1 MKRFFRIFAV
11 AALACATFVAC
22 ENKFDDYDPAQQV
35 EGAQAYFSNQNAT
48 SYTISKI
55 DVAPITVTLMRG
67 QSEAAISVPITLT
80 QGEEGAFTAPAKVDF
95 KAGSNKATLD
105 ITYDPEKLA
114 DGSSYK
120 VTLTIGDQSVTTPY
134 GNNEITLTVKV
145 PEPYVLLGKALYRD
159 DIVASAYDLGGFPEY
174 EVEVYKNLNNPDCI
188 YLKNLYTHKFPVSG
202 VDIAPGFE
210 GDTYFAVNIKDPN
223 EVFLPV
229 QYLGIDAGYG
239 NMKVGTNK
247 PGILKDNIITFPVE
261 AFVFAEDDYKDGA
274 WYMYANANGM
284 FRLSLPGAV
293 LADYS
298 LELAYGGFRVDG
310 DDETTYPI
318 ARVAFGVD
326 VAQIQYAF
334 VEGDIT
340 LDDAAIEAT
349 LAGMA
354 DGTIAT
360 TIVDAVDDTGEEVPA
375 EDSEEEEV
383 EQVYAMDLVSP
394 DALGSG
400 IYTVIALPINAEG
413 EVITDNGDLLS
424 FYNPGVGES
433 EVPDVDMAVYA
444 MSLEELEKYDE
455 SLDGLAAAFNSAY
468 GLDATNSI
476 AILAEGSEIAEWK
489 ALLVETAS
497 IGKIIAS
504 GYTLDEYVLAM
515 DAYYEANGS
524 DLDMSTEYINADGWD
539 YGVFGADPGTS
550 YTFLVYAKNAYGKE
564 AMFYASAETEKAEA
578 TAKRKL
584 VLHKLDGVELNRNFN
599 NVEIR

>member
-67 QSEAAISVPITLT
+67 QSEAAVSVPVTLT

-284 FRLSLPGAV
+284 FRLALPGAV
-293 LADYS
+293 LTDFS
-298 LELAYGGFRVDG
+298 LELTYAGMKVAADNTAKPLVD
-310 DDETTYPI
+310 
-318 ARVAFGVD
+318 VVFGAD
-326 VAQIQYAF
+326 VAQISYAVVPGNIQYNSEAMAEVLAA
-334 VEGDIT
+334 VE
-340 LDDAAIEAT
+340 E
-349 LAGMA
+349 
-354 DGTIAT
+354 GTIELST
-360 TIVDAVDDTGEEVPA
+360 VDAVDQIDDEEELLQMQLVGAEALEEGIYTIVAIPVDANAEAQLGDVTAMAFYMNSVKSEVPA
-375 EDSEEEEV
+375 
-383 EQVYAMDLVSP
+383 
-394 DALGSG
+394 
-400 IYTVIALPINAEG
+400 IK
-413 EVITDNGDLLS
+413 
-424 FYNPGVGES
+424 F
-433 EVPDVDMAVYA
+433 
-444 MSLEELEKYDE
+444 
-455 SLDGLAAAFNSAY
+455 AAALLPFTTVFGTDYGIMDYEAMAWIAQGSNIKVWKSIFTDYKTVEAILAQGATAEDIVLAY
-468 GLDATNSI
+468 GEDNEAIADLNNKGMAGNGYTGLDAETSYVMIHYVEDLYGNS
-476 AILAEGSEIAEWK
+476 K
-489 ALLVETAS
+489 TVAS
-497 IGKIIAS
+497 
-504 GYTLDEYVLAM
+504 VLAT
-515 DAYYEANGS
+515 DPAPEA
-524 DLDMSTEYINADGWD
+524 DEDT
-539 YGVFGADPGTS
+539 
-550 YTFLVYAKNAYGKE
+550 
-564 AMFYASAETEKAEA
+564 EA
-578 TAKRKL
+578 TAKIYRKL
-584 VLHKLDGVELNRNFN
+584 DSSNTFELNSVKVWNK
-599 NVEIR
+599 

>member
-284 FRLSLPGAV
+284 FRLALPGAV
-293 LADYS
+293 LTDFS
-298 LELAYGGFRVDG
+298 LELTYAGMKVAADNTAKPLVD
-310 DDETTYPI
+310 
-318 ARVAFGVD
+318 VVFGAD
-326 VAQIQYAF
+326 VAQISYAVVPGNIQYNSEAMAEVLAA
-334 VEGDIT
+334 VE
-340 LDDAAIEAT
+340 E
-349 LAGMA
+349 
-354 DGTIAT
+354 GTIELST
-360 TIVDAVDDTGEEVPA
+360 VDAVDQIDDEEELLQMQLVGAEALEEGIYTIVAIPVDANAEAQLGDVTAMAFYMNSVKSEVPA
-375 EDSEEEEV
+375 
-383 EQVYAMDLVSP
+383 
-394 DALGSG
+394 
-400 IYTVIALPINAEG
+400 IK
-413 EVITDNGDLLS
+413 
-424 FYNPGVGES
+424 F
-433 EVPDVDMAVYA
+433 
-444 MSLEELEKYDE
+444 
-455 SLDGLAAAFNSAY
+455 AAALLPFTTVFGTDYGIMDYEAMAWIAQGSNIKVWKSIFTDYKTVEAILAQGATAEDIVLAY
-468 GLDATNSI
+468 GEDNEAIADLNNKGMAGNGYTGLDAETSYVMIHYVEDLYGNS
-476 AILAEGSEIAEWK
+476 K
-489 ALLVETAS
+489 TVAS
-497 IGKIIAS
+497 
-504 GYTLDEYVLAM
+504 VLAT
-515 DAYYEANGS
+515 DPAPEA
-524 DLDMSTEYINADGWD
+524 DEDT
-539 YGVFGADPGTS
+539 
-550 YTFLVYAKNAYGKE
+550 
-564 AMFYASAETEKAEA
+564 EA
-578 TAKRKL
+578 TAKIYRKL
-584 VLHKLDGVELNRNFN
+584 DSSNTFELNSVKVWNK
-599 NVEIR
+599 

>member
-284 FRLSLPGAV
+284 FRLALPGAV
-293 LADYS
+293 LTDFS
-298 LELAYGGFRVDG
+298 LELTYAGMKVAADNTAKPLVD
-310 DDETTYPI
+310 
-318 ARVAFGVD
+318 VVFGAD
-326 VAQIQYAF
+326 VAQISYAVVPGNIQYNSEAMAEVLAA
-334 VEGDIT
+334 VE
-340 LDDAAIEAT
+340 E
-349 LAGMA
+349 
-354 DGTIAT
+354 GTIELST
-360 TIVDAVDDTGEEVPA
+360 VDAVDQIDDEEELLQMQLVGAEALEEGIYTIVAIPVDANAEAQLGDVTAMAFYMNSVKSEVPA
-375 EDSEEEEV
+375 
-383 EQVYAMDLVSP
+383 
-394 DALGSG
+394 
-400 IYTVIALPINAEG
+400 IK
-413 EVITDNGDLLS
+413 
-424 FYNPGVGES
+424 F
-433 EVPDVDMAVYA
+433 
-444 MSLEELEKYDE
+444 
-455 SLDGLAAAFNSAY
+455 AAALLPFTTVFGTDYGIMDYEAMAWIAQGSNTKVWKSIFTDYKTVEAILAQGATAEDIVLAY
-468 GLDATNSI
+468 GEDNEAIADLNNKGMAGNGYTGLDAETSYVMIHYVEDLYGNS
-476 AILAEGSEIAEWK
+476 K
-489 ALLVETAS
+489 TVAS
-497 IGKIIAS
+497 
-504 GYTLDEYVLAM
+504 VLAT
-515 DAYYEANGS
+515 DPAPEA
-524 DLDMSTEYINADGWD
+524 DEDT
-539 YGVFGADPGTS
+539 
-550 YTFLVYAKNAYGKE
+550 
-564 AMFYASAETEKAEA
+564 EA
-578 TAKRKL
+578 TAKIYRKL
-584 VLHKLDGVELNRNFN
+584 DSSNTFELNSVKVWNK
-599 NVEIR
+599 

>member
-105 ITYDPEKLA
+105 ITYDPEKVA
-114 DGSSYK
+114 EGKSYK
-120 VTLTIGDQSVTTPY
+120 ITLTIGDQSVTTPY

-159 DIVASAYDLGGFPEY
+159 DIVASAYNLGGFPEY

-284 FRLSLPGAV
+284 FRLALPGAV
-293 LADYS
+293 LTDFS
-298 LELAYGGFRVDG
+298 LELTYAGMKVAADNTAKPLVD
-310 DDETTYPI
+310 
-318 ARVAFGVD
+318 VVFGAD
-326 VAQIQYAF
+326 VAQISYAVVPGNIQYNSEAMAEVLAA
-334 VEGDIT
+334 VE
-340 LDDAAIEAT
+340 E
-349 LAGMA
+349 
-354 DGTIAT
+354 GTIELST
-360 TIVDAVDDTGEEVPA
+360 VDAVDQIDDEEELLQMQLVGAEALEEGIYTIVAIPVDANAEAQLGDVTAMAFYMNSVKSEVPA
-375 EDSEEEEV
+375 
-383 EQVYAMDLVSP
+383 
-394 DALGSG
+394 
-400 IYTVIALPINAEG
+400 IK
-413 EVITDNGDLLS
+413 
-424 FYNPGVGES
+424 F
-433 EVPDVDMAVYA
+433 
-444 MSLEELEKYDE
+444 
-455 SLDGLAAAFNSAY
+455 AAALLPFTTVFGTDYGIMDYEAMAWIAQGSNIKVWKSIFTDYKTVEAILAQGATAEDIVLAY
-468 GLDATNSI
+468 GEDNEAIADLNNKGMAGNGYTGLDAETSYVMIHYVEDLYGNS
-476 AILAEGSEIAEWK
+476 K
-489 ALLVETAS
+489 TVAS
-497 IGKIIAS
+497 
-504 GYTLDEYVLAM
+504 VLAT
-515 DAYYEANGS
+515 DPAPEA
-524 DLDMSTEYINADGWD
+524 DEDT
-539 YGVFGADPGTS
+539 
-550 YTFLVYAKNAYGKE
+550 
-564 AMFYASAETEKAEA
+564 EA
-578 TAKRKL
+578 TAKIYRKL
-584 VLHKLDGVELNRNFN
+584 DSSNTFELNSVKVWNK
-599 NVEIR
+599 

>member
-105 ITYDPEKLA
+105 ITYDPEKLT

-159 DIVASAYDLGGFPEY
+159 DIVASAYNLGGFPEY

-261 AFVFAEDDYKDGA
+261 AFVFAEDDNKDGA

-284 FRLSLPGAV
+284 FRLALPGAV
-293 LADYS
+293 LTDFS
-298 LELAYGGFRVDG
+298 LELTYAGMKVAADNTAKPLVD
-310 DDETTYPI
+310 
-318 ARVAFGVD
+318 VVFGAD
-326 VAQIQYAF
+326 VAQISYAVVPGNIQYNSEAMAEVLAA
-334 VEGDIT
+334 VE
-340 LDDAAIEAT
+340 E
-349 LAGMA
+349 
-354 DGTIAT
+354 GTIELST
-360 TIVDAVDDTGEEVPA
+360 VDAVDQIDDEEELLQMQLVGAEALEEGIYTIVAIPVDANAEAQLGDVTAMAFYMNSVKSEVPA
-375 EDSEEEEV
+375 
-383 EQVYAMDLVSP
+383 
-394 DALGSG
+394 
-400 IYTVIALPINAEG
+400 IK
-413 EVITDNGDLLS
+413 
-424 FYNPGVGES
+424 F
-433 EVPDVDMAVYA
+433 
-444 MSLEELEKYDE
+444 
-455 SLDGLAAAFNSAY
+455 AAALLPFTTVFGTDYGIMDYEAMAWIAQGSNIKVWKSIFTDYKTVEAILAQGATAEDIVLAY
-468 GLDATNSI
+468 GEDNEAIADLNNKGMAGNGYTGLDAETSYVMIHYVEDLYGNS
-476 AILAEGSEIAEWK
+476 K
-489 ALLVETAS
+489 TVAS
-497 IGKIIAS
+497 
-504 GYTLDEYVLAM
+504 VLAT
-515 DAYYEANGS
+515 DPAPEA
-524 DLDMSTEYINADGWD
+524 DEDT
-539 YGVFGADPGTS
+539 
-550 YTFLVYAKNAYGKE
+550 
-564 AMFYASAETEKAEA
+564 EA
-578 TAKRKL
+578 TAKIYRKL
-584 VLHKLDGVELNRNFN
+584 DSSNTFELNSVKVWNK
-599 NVEIR
+599 

>member
-159 DIVASAYDLGGFPEY
+159 DIVASAYNLGGFPEY

-284 FRLSLPGAV
+284 FRLALPGAV
-293 LADYS
+293 LTEFS
-298 LELAYGGFRVDG
+298 LELTYAGMKVAADNTAKPLVD
-310 DDETTYPI
+310 
-318 ARVAFGVD
+318 VVFGAD
-326 VAQIQYAF
+326 VAQISYAVVPGNIQYNSEAMAEVLAA
-334 VEGDIT
+334 VE
-340 LDDAAIEAT
+340 E
-349 LAGMA
+349 
-354 DGTIAT
+354 GTIELST
-360 TIVDAVDDTGEEVPA
+360 VDAVDQIDDEEELLQMQLVGAEALEEGIYTIVAIPVDANAEAQLGDVTAMAFYMNSVKSEVPA
-375 EDSEEEEV
+375 
-383 EQVYAMDLVSP
+383 
-394 DALGSG
+394 
-400 IYTVIALPINAEG
+400 IK
-413 EVITDNGDLLS
+413 
-424 FYNPGVGES
+424 F
-433 EVPDVDMAVYA
+433 
-444 MSLEELEKYDE
+444 
-455 SLDGLAAAFNSAY
+455 AAALLPFTTVFGTDYGIMDYEAMAWIAQGSNIKVWKSIFTDYKTVEAILAQGATAEDIVLAY
-468 GLDATNSI
+468 GEDNEAIADLNNKGMAGNGYTGLDAETSYVMIHYVEDLYGNS
-476 AILAEGSEIAEWK
+476 K
-489 ALLVETAS
+489 TVAS
-497 IGKIIAS
+497 
-504 GYTLDEYVLAM
+504 VLAT
-515 DAYYEANGS
+515 DPAPEA
-524 DLDMSTEYINADGWD
+524 DEDT
-539 YGVFGADPGTS
+539 
-550 YTFLVYAKNAYGKE
+550 
-564 AMFYASAETEKAEA
+564 EA
-578 TAKRKL
+578 TAKIYRKL
-584 VLHKLDGVELNRNFN
+584 DSSNTFELNSVKVWNK
-599 NVEIR
+599 

>member
-159 DIVASAYDLGGFPEY
+159 DIVASAYNLGGFPEY

-261 AFVFAEDDYKDGA
+261 AFVFAQDDYKDGA

-284 FRLSLPGAV
+284 FRLALPGAV
-293 LADYS
+293 LTDFS
-298 LELAYGGFRVDG
+298 LELTYAGMKVAADNTAKPLVD
-310 DDETTYPI
+310 
-318 ARVAFGVD
+318 VVFGAD
-326 VAQIQYAF
+326 VAQISYAVVPGNIQYNSEAMAEVLAA
-334 VEGDIT
+334 VE
-340 LDDAAIEAT
+340 E
-349 LAGMA
+349 
-354 DGTIAT
+354 GTIELST
-360 TIVDAVDDTGEEVPA
+360 VDAVDQIDDEEELLQMQLVGAEALEEGIYTIVAIPVDANAEAQLGDVTAMAFYMNSVKSEVPA
-375 EDSEEEEV
+375 
-383 EQVYAMDLVSP
+383 
-394 DALGSG
+394 
-400 IYTVIALPINAEG
+400 IK
-413 EVITDNGDLLS
+413 
-424 FYNPGVGES
+424 F
-433 EVPDVDMAVYA
+433 
-444 MSLEELEKYDE
+444 
-455 SLDGLAAAFNSAY
+455 AAALLPFTTVFGTDYGIMDYEAMAWIAQGSNIKVWKSIFTDYKTVEAILAQGATAEDIVLAY
-468 GLDATNSI
+468 GEDNEAIADLNNKGMAGNGYTGLDAETSYVMIHYVEDLYGNS
-476 AILAEGSEIAEWK
+476 K
-489 ALLVETAS
+489 TVAS
-497 IGKIIAS
+497 
-504 GYTLDEYVLAM
+504 VLAT
-515 DAYYEANGS
+515 DPAPEA
-524 DLDMSTEYINADGWD
+524 DEDT
-539 YGVFGADPGTS
+539 
-550 YTFLVYAKNAYGKE
+550 
-564 AMFYASAETEKAEA
+564 EA
-578 TAKRKL
+578 TAKIYRKL
-584 VLHKLDGVELNRNFN
+584 DSSNTFELNSVKVWNK
-599 NVEIR
+599 

>member
-105 ITYDPEKLA
+105 ITYDPEKVA
-114 DGSSYK
+114 EGKSYK
-120 VTLTIGDQSVTTPY
+120 ITLTIGDQSVTTPY

-284 FRLSLPGAV
+284 FRLALPGAV
-293 LADYS
+293 LTDFS
-298 LELAYGGFRVDG
+298 LELTYAGMKVAADNTAKPLVD
-310 DDETTYPI
+310 
-318 ARVAFGVD
+318 VVFGAD
-326 VAQIQYAF
+326 VAQISYAVVPGNIQYNSEAMAEVLAA
-334 VEGDIT
+334 VE
-340 LDDAAIEAT
+340 E
-349 LAGMA
+349 
-354 DGTIAT
+354 GTIELST
-360 TIVDAVDDTGEEVPA
+360 VDAVDQIDDEEELLQMQLVGAEALEEGIYTIVAIPVDANAEAQLADVTAMAFYMNSVKSEVPA
-375 EDSEEEEV
+375 
-383 EQVYAMDLVSP
+383 
-394 DALGSG
+394 
-400 IYTVIALPINAEG
+400 IK
-413 EVITDNGDLLS
+413 
-424 FYNPGVGES
+424 F
-433 EVPDVDMAVYA
+433 
-444 MSLEELEKYDE
+444 
-455 SLDGLAAAFNSAY
+455 AAALLPFTTVFGTDYGIMDYEAMAWIAQGSNIKVWKSIFTDYKTVEAILAQGATAEDIVLAY
-468 GLDATNSI
+468 GEDNEAIADLNNEGMAGNGYTGLDAETSYVMIHYVEDLYGNS
-476 AILAEGSEIAEWK
+476 K
-489 ALLVETAS
+489 TVAS
-497 IGKIIAS
+497 
-504 GYTLDEYVLAM
+504 VLAT
-515 DAYYEANGS
+515 DPAPEA
-524 DLDMSTEYINADGWD
+524 DEDT
-539 YGVFGADPGTS
+539 
-550 YTFLVYAKNAYGKE
+550 
-564 AMFYASAETEKAEA
+564 EA
-578 TAKRKL
+578 TAKIYRKL
-584 VLHKLDGVELNRNFN
+584 DSSNTFELNSVKVWNK
-599 NVEIR
+599 

>member
-105 ITYDPEKLA
+105 ITYDPEKLT

-159 DIVASAYDLGGFPEY
+159 DIVASAYNLGGFPEY

-188 YLKNLYTHKFPVSG
+188 YLKNLYTHEFPVSG

-284 FRLSLPGAV
+284 FRLALPGAV
-293 LADYS
+293 LTDFS
-298 LELAYGGFRVDG
+298 LELTYAGMKVAADNTAKPLVD
-310 DDETTYPI
+310 
-318 ARVAFGVD
+318 VVFGAD
-326 VAQIQYAF
+326 VAQISYAVVPGNIQYNSEAMAEVLAA
-334 VEGDIT
+334 VE
-340 LDDAAIEAT
+340 E
-349 LAGMA
+349 
-354 DGTIAT
+354 GTIELST
-360 TIVDAVDDTGEEVPA
+360 VDAVDQIDDEEELLQMQLVGAEALEEGIYTIVAIPVDANAEAQLADVTAMAFYMNSVKSEVPA
-375 EDSEEEEV
+375 
-383 EQVYAMDLVSP
+383 
-394 DALGSG
+394 
-400 IYTVIALPINAEG
+400 IK
-413 EVITDNGDLLS
+413 
-424 FYNPGVGES
+424 F
-433 EVPDVDMAVYA
+433 
-444 MSLEELEKYDE
+444 
-455 SLDGLAAAFNSAY
+455 AAALLPFTTVFGTDYGIMDYEAMAWIAQGSNIKVWKSIFTDYKTVEAILAQGATAEDIVLAY
-468 GLDATNSI
+468 GEDNEAIADLNNEGMAGNGYTGLDAETSYVMIHYVEDLYGNS
-476 AILAEGSEIAEWK
+476 K
-489 ALLVETAS
+489 TVAS
-497 IGKIIAS
+497 
-504 GYTLDEYVLAM
+504 VLAT
-515 DAYYEANGS
+515 DPAPEA
-524 DLDMSTEYINADGWD
+524 DEDT
-539 YGVFGADPGTS
+539 
-550 YTFLVYAKNAYGKE
+550 
-564 AMFYASAETEKAEA
+564 EA
-578 TAKRKL
+578 TAKIYRKL
-584 VLHKLDGVELNRNFN
+584 DSSNTFELNSVKVWNK
-599 NVEIR
+599 

>member
-105 ITYDPEKLA
+105 ITYAPEKLT

-134 GNNEITLTVKV
+134 GNNEVTLTVKV

-159 DIVASAYDLGGFPEY
+159 DIVASAYNLGGFPEY

-284 FRLSLPGAV
+284 FRLALPGAV
-293 LADYS
+293 LTDFS
-298 LELAYGGFRVDG
+298 LELTYAGMKVAADNTAKPLVD
-310 DDETTYPI
+310 
-318 ARVAFGVD
+318 VVFGAD
-326 VAQIQYAF
+326 VAQISYAVVPGNIQYNSEAMAEVLAA
-334 VEGDIT
+334 VE
-340 LDDAAIEAT
+340 E
-349 LAGMA
+349 
-354 DGTIAT
+354 GTIELST
-360 TIVDAVDDTGEEVPA
+360 VDAVDQIDDEEELLQMQLVGAEALEEGIYTIVAIPVDANAEAQLGDVTAMAFYMNSVKSEVPA
-375 EDSEEEEV
+375 
-383 EQVYAMDLVSP
+383 
-394 DALGSG
+394 
-400 IYTVIALPINAEG
+400 IK
-413 EVITDNGDLLS
+413 
-424 FYNPGVGES
+424 F
-433 EVPDVDMAVYA
+433 
-444 MSLEELEKYDE
+444 
-455 SLDGLAAAFNSAY
+455 AAALLPFTTVFGTDYGIMDYEAMAWIAQGSNIKVWKSIFTDYKTVEAILAQGATAEDIVLAY
-468 GLDATNSI
+468 GEDNEAIADLNNKGMAGNGYTGLDAETSYVMIHYVEDLYGNS
-476 AILAEGSEIAEWK
+476 K
-489 ALLVETAS
+489 TVAS
-497 IGKIIAS
+497 
-504 GYTLDEYVLAM
+504 VLAT
-515 DAYYEANGS
+515 DPAPEA
-524 DLDMSTEYINADGWD
+524 DEDT
-539 YGVFGADPGTS
+539 
-550 YTFLVYAKNAYGKE
+550 
-564 AMFYASAETEKAEA
+564 EA
-578 TAKRKL
+578 TAKIYRKL
-584 VLHKLDGVELNRNFN
+584 DSSNTFELNSVKVWNK
-599 NVEIR
+599 

>member
-105 ITYDPEKLA
+105 ITYDPEKLT

-159 DIVASAYDLGGFPEY
+159 DIVASAYNLGGFPEY

-188 YLKNLYTHKFPVSG
+188 YLKNLYTHEFPVSG

-247 PGILKDNIITFPVE
+247 PGILKDTIITFPVE

-284 FRLSLPGAV
+284 FRLALPGAV
-293 LADYS
+293 LTDFS
-298 LELAYGGFRVDG
+298 LELTYAGMKVAADNTAKPLVD
-310 DDETTYPI
+310 
-318 ARVAFGVD
+318 VVFGAD
-326 VAQIQYAF
+326 VAQISYAVVPGNIQYNSEAMAEVLAA
-334 VEGDIT
+334 VE
-340 LDDAAIEAT
+340 E
-349 LAGMA
+349 
-354 DGTIAT
+354 GTIELST
-360 TIVDAVDDTGEEVPA
+360 VDAVDQIDDEEELLQMQLVGAEALEEGIYTIVAIPVDANAEAQLADVTAMAFYMNSVKSEVPA
-375 EDSEEEEV
+375 
-383 EQVYAMDLVSP
+383 
-394 DALGSG
+394 
-400 IYTVIALPINAEG
+400 IK
-413 EVITDNGDLLS
+413 
-424 FYNPGVGES
+424 F
-433 EVPDVDMAVYA
+433 
-444 MSLEELEKYDE
+444 
-455 SLDGLAAAFNSAY
+455 AAALLPFTTVFGTDYGIMDYEAMAWIAQGSNIKVWKSIFTDYKTVEAILAQGATAEDIVLAY
-468 GLDATNSI
+468 GEDNEAIADLNNEGMAGNGYTGLDAETSYVMIHYVEDLYGNS
-476 AILAEGSEIAEWK
+476 K
-489 ALLVETAS
+489 TVAS
-497 IGKIIAS
+497 
-504 GYTLDEYVLAM
+504 VLAT
-515 DAYYEANGS
+515 DPAPEA
-524 DLDMSTEYINADGWD
+524 DEDT
-539 YGVFGADPGTS
+539 
-550 YTFLVYAKNAYGKE
+550 
-564 AMFYASAETEKAEA
+564 EA
-578 TAKRKL
+578 TAKIYRKL
-584 VLHKLDGVELNRNFN
+584 DSSNTFELNSVKVWNK
-599 NVEIR
+599 